1 MNLLFRLFTDHHIH
15 DFLLVTFIYG
25 LRLPVE
31 VDITPIP
38 DFSIVI
44 LIRYGLDGMANKKH
58 QTGDE
63 SRYGTPTWS

>member
-1 MNLLFRLFTDHHIH
+1 MNLLFRQFTDYHIR
-15 DFLLVTFIYG
+15 DLLLGTFVYG

-44 LIRYGLDGMANKKH
+44 LIRNDLDGMADK
-58 QTGDE
+58 
-63 SRYGTPTWS
+63 RR